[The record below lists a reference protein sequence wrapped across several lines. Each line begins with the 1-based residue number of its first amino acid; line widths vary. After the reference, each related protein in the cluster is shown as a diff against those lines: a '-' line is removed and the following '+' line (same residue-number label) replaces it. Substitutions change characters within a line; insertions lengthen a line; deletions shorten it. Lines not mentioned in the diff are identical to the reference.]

1 MRGAGG
7 WHFAGDRLFALL
19 FGAILIFG
27 LLMLAS
33 ASWPLGFDRFHGNGY
48 YFLVHQLLFGVL
60 PGCIGFAVAYLV
72 PHESYRKLALP
83 MLGIS
88 IVLLLLVFIPGLGIE
103 IKGSRSWISLGLF
116 SLQPSELVKFTFLI
130 YLAAWLEG
138 SMGKNVK
145 DTTKGLIP
153 FLVVLGII
161 MLLLLLQPDTGTMGI
176 IVMMALA
183 VYFVAGAPLKYFG
196 FFGIAGA
203 VLLWILFTVS
213 PYRAERLTAFLHPEL
228 DKQGSGYQINQALLA
243 IGSGG
248 FLGRGYGHSLQK
260 FQYLP
265 EVAGDSIFAVM
276 AEELGFVLTSAF
288 VLLYV
293 GMLFRGLVIAERS
306 ADTFGTYLVVGI
318 MAWLGIQ
325 AFVNIGAMVALL
337 PITGVPLP
345 FVSYGGT
352 ALAISMTAVG
362 VVLNVSKTQKEN
374 SV

>member
-1 MRGAGG
+1 MSGG
-7 WHFAGDRLFALL
+7 SRFTGDKTFVAL
-19 FGAILIFG
+19 FGGLVVFG

-33 ASWPLGFDRFHGNGY
+33 ASWPSGFDRFQGNGY

-60 PGCIGFAVAYLV
+60 PGVVGCCIAYIA
-72 PHESYRKLALP
+72 PYQMYKKIALP
-83 MLGIS
+83 MLALS
-88 IVLLLLVFIPGLGIE
+88 ILLLLLVFIPGLGME

-116 SLQPSELVKFTFLI
+116 SFQPSELVKFTFLL
-130 YLAAWLEG
+130 YLAAWFEG
-138 SMGKNVK
+138 SMGKNVR
-145 DTTKGLIP
+145 DTAKGLLP
-153 FLVVLGII
+153 FLAVLGVV
-161 MLLLLLQPDTGTMGI
+161 MLLLLLQPDTGSMGI

-196 FFGIAGA
+196 FFGVAGA
-203 VLLWILFTVS
+203 ALLWLLFTIS
-213 PYRAERLTAFLHPEL
+213 PYRAERLTAFLHPEV
-228 DKQGSGYQINQALLA
+228 DKQGSGYQVDQALLA

-276 AEELGFVLTSAF
+276 AEELGFLLTSAF

-293 GMLFRGLVIAERS
+293 GLLFRGLVIAER
-306 ADTFGTYLVVGI
+306 APDAFGTYIVVGVV
-318 MAWLGIQ
+318 AWLGIQ
-325 AFVNIGAMVALL
+325 AFVNMGAMVALL
-337 PITGVPLP
+337 PLTGVPLP

-362 VVLNVSKTQKEN
+362 VVLNVSRSQKEQG
-374 SV
+374 V